1 MISSQDII
9 FASGDGLRP
18 GVDAEIV
25 VDWPRLLDRIRLQL
39 VLRVTIIGSQDNVT
53 EARILGY
60 DFRTAGPREAKQRA
74 KGAGLAKSKLLID
87 SSAIPVYA
95 HSLLVRSA

>member
-1 MISSQDII
+1 MIGSQDII

-25 VDWPRLLDRIRLQL
+25 VDWPRLLDDWIRLQL

-74 KGAGLAKSKLLID
+74 EGAG
-87 SSAIPVYA
+87 SA
-95 HSLLVRSA
+95 

>member
-1 MISSQDII
+1 MISSQDVI

-39 VLRVTIIGSQDNVT
+39 VLRVTIIG
-53 EARILGY
+53 
-60 DFRTAGPREAKQRA
+60 
-74 KGAGLAKSKLLID
+74 
-87 SSAIPVYA
+87 
-95 HSLLVRSA
+95 

>member
-1 MISSQDII
+1 MIGSQDII

-25 VDWPRLLDRIRLQL
+25 VDWPRLLDDWIRLQL

-95 HSLLVRSA
+95 AFAFRSA